1 MQQQQ
6 RQFYL
11 KIIVNLKCPFFI
23 SLSLFLQQSSLQSDI
38 EGLNSRLQ
46 EETTRTASLQG
57 EMTVAKS
64 KLQEDMFRTRS
75 ALLMDIISM
84 QLFYALKDISLD
96 DALILPEN
104 ELKQKNGFT
113 QWTVTKGKLLEST
126 DLLLELLQSYLNVLN
141 SKGEK
146 LLESCGSLKSLIGAE
161 QLDERTLLRDT
172 EDVTLYL
179 TNKTDDDKVV
189 ASSRCNESLLESR
202 NEELTEQNVPDS
214 EEHSSLRDKLV
225 SLKSCVDGEALSF
238 LKKAFDLDL
247 ENDGKTIDSRE
258 NIYKRIQEFMEQRN
272 SVLG

>member
-1 MQQQQ
+1 M
-6 RQFYL
+6 
-11 KIIVNLKCPFFI
+11 
-23 SLSLFLQQSSLQSDI
+23 
-38 EGLNSRLQ
+38 E
-46 EETTRTASLQG
+46 EETTRTANLQG
-57 EMTVAKS
+57 EMTVTKS

-75 ALLMDIISM
+75 TLLMDIISM

-96 DALILPEN
+96 DALILQEN
-104 ELKQKNGFT
+104 ELKQKDGFS
-113 QWTVTKGKLLEST
+113 QWTVTKSKLLENT

-146 LLESCGSLKSLIGAE
+146 LLDNCGSLGSLIGAE
-161 QLDERTLLRDT
+161 ELLEERTLLRDT

-202 NEELTEQNVPDS
+202 NEEMTEQKVPDS
-214 EEHSSLRDKLV
+214 EEHSSIRDKLV

-238 LKKAFDLDL
+238 LKKAFELDL
-247 ENDGKTIDSRE
+247 ENDGKTTDSRQF
-258 NIYKRIQEFMEQRN
+258 IYKRIQEFMEQRN